1 MSKQGGAEDLKKI
14 KINIKD
20 NWLIAGNSQES
31 IDGYAAGKTTDH
43 AFISKISGHPIG
55 GYIDLK
61 KILGNIQSK
70 ETEGFNNLLSGD
82 GNIWEN
88 IIFYGGEMKSGAMT
102 SYLEVNL
109 IDKKTN
115 SLKQFNNYLST
126 LAKTFKDKPG
136 FGLNDDESPKID
148 TIKTTPAL
156 K

>member
-1 MSKQGGAEDLKKI
+1 M
-14 KINIKD
+14 
-20 NWLIAGNSQES
+20 
-31 IDGYAAGKTTDH
+31 
-43 AFISKISGHPIG
+43 
-55 GYIDLK
+55 
-61 KILGNIQSK
+61 
-70 ETEGFNNLLSGD
+70 SGD